1 MNACFTS
8 CGWVLVTIK
17 FQRFEH
23 PKGGSSFLKKVF
35 FLRLWIHGLLQN
47 VCGPSNKIVQI
58 FGGQELDTYKI

>member
-23 PKGGSSFLKKVF
+23 PNGGFSFLKKVF
-35 FLRLWIHGLLQN
+35 FLKTMDSWI
-47 VCGPSNKIVQI
+47 VAKFV
-58 FGGQELDTYKI
+58 GQVTR